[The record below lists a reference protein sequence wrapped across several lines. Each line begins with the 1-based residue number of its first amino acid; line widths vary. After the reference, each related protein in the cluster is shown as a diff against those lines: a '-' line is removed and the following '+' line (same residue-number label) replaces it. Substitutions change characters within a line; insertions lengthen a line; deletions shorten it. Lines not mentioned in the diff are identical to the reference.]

1 MEMGNG
7 FKDENGECLQL
18 SCEKLK
24 RVLKRVEERD
34 EKYQYQYILPKV
46 TYFCIVNSDDII
58 FMISVFHYT
67 QVSWESY
74 IIYAHLICKFSFLS
88 TM

>member
-34 EKYQYQYILPKV
+34 EKYQYILLLLG
-46 TYFCIVNSDDII
+46 
-58 FMISVFHYT
+58 M
-67 QVSWESY
+67 
-74 IIYAHLICKFSFLS
+74 
-88 TM
+88 